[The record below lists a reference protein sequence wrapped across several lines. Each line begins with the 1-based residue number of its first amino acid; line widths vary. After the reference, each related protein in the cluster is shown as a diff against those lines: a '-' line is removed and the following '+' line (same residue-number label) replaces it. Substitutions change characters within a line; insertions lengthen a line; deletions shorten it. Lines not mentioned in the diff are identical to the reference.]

1 MKSYFFLII
10 VFLFSNQV
18 FADEQRPFT
27 LRLVNQ
33 ESDLYTF
40 QVTNQSDSEITIER
54 IDGG

>member
-1 MKSYFFLII
+1 VKSYFFLII

-40 QVTNQSDSEITIER
+40 QVINQSDSEITIER